1 LPTTEPEPSLNPS
14 NQLIQVD
21 QVRLEYPGP
30 IFALEG
36 VNLRIER
43 GQFVSL
49 LGPSGC
55 GKSTILRLLAGLL
68 RPSDGQVL
76 VAGESPAVARNVSTP
91 MSFVFQDPTLLP
103 WRTVRDN
110 VRLPL
115 ELNGAGNIDGDAAVA
130 EAVARV
136 GLSEFASRLPTQL
149 SGGMRMRVSLA
160 RALVTKPRL
169 LLFDE
174 PFAALDDIT
183 RGQLNVELL
192 NLWRAHGWTAV
203 FVTHNISEAVLLSQR
218 VLVMSARPGRILED
232 VNIDLPDERS
242 AELRGTPEFA
252 RLVGK
257 LGDILRRSGI

>member
-1 LPTTEPEPSLNPS
+1 MGAASLSPS
-14 NQLIQVD
+14 NPLVQVD
-21 QVRLEYPGP
+21 QVRLEYAGP
-30 IFALEG
+30 ILALDG
-36 VNLRIER
+36 LNLRVDA

-55 GKSTILRLLAGLL
+55 GKSTVLRLLAGLL
-68 RPSDGQVL
+68 QPTGGQVR
-76 VAGESPAVARNVSTP
+76 VAGEIPTIARRGRAP

-115 ELNGAGNIDGDAAVA
+115 ELNGGGANCDVAVA

-136 GLSEFASRLPTQL
+136 GLSEFADRFPAQL

-160 RALVTKPRL
+160 RGLVTEPRL

-183 RGQLNVELL
+183 RGRLNEELL
-192 NLWRAHGWTAV
+192 NLWSAHGWTAV

-218 VLVMSARPGRILED
+218 VLIMSPRPGRIIEE
-232 VNIDLPDERS
+232 VSIDLPELRT
-242 AELRGTPEFA
+242 AALRGTPEFA
-252 RLVGK
+252 RLVGR
-257 LGDILRRSGI
+257 LGDILRRTNA